1 MEAVFLDLNDSSGEE
16 DFNPD
21 CEQDEICITAES
33 NSTSIASATSSKKKR
48 VNSKKRALTKA
59 ERKRLSERLHEADL
73 PLLWH
78 QITCKLNESRP
89 TISESNSQSSD
100 SHAGHNDHDKLLTMV
115 LSASTASDLNKIV
128 LHLRDTFVRMYSKCE
143 GRQTKEKYCTFQL
156 EWHKH
161 CSAFLLE
168 NSLPMDTIGLPESD
182 NKGRRIEW
190 IQFCEG
196 AGVNQEARNRVMIE
210 ICAAVYNFLLQ
221 RVSQFVKEEIVGEHS
236 ASDTVPSADSD
247 DVLYRFC
254 GAALASMLHS
264 RYKLIWT
271 CPLERKDAVSQEISL
286 L

>member
-1 MEAVFLDLNDSSGEE
+1 MEAVFLDLNDSSGK

-21 CEQDEICITAES
+21 CEQDETCITGES
-33 NSTSIASATSSKKKR
+33 KSTSEASATSSKKKR

-89 TISESNSQSSD
+89 TISESNSLSGLKSTKNDSSSRDGD
-100 SHAGHNDHDKLLTMV
+100 SHGHAGHNDHDKLLTMV

-156 EWHKH
+156 EWHKQ
-161 CSAFLLE
+161 CSAFLLK

-182 NKGRRIEW
+182 KDLAERRVEW
-190 IQFCEG
+190 IKFCEG

-221 RVSQFVKEEIVGEHS
+221 S
-236 ASDTVPSADSD
+236 VPVCKGRDCW
-247 DVLYRFC
+247 R
-254 GAALASMLHS
+254 
-264 RYKLIWT
+264 
-271 CPLERKDAVSQEISL
+271 AVS
-286 L
+286 